1 MVWFSWTP
9 RAQAPSGLSVA
20 AERNSKACRK
30 LLRSFTKI
38 HNSLRSDNGFLRI
51 TQFPAGQEFLLCFH
65 RKSRRVYAR
74 GADIGEAIF
83 EGSCDRGN
91 EKQAEVF
98 ELLPAC
104 IRRESKL
111 CIMPIGSCPDL
122 ARIIPKALLKFSSL
136 TIDSVFIYI
145 GIGIHFNSRWF

>member
-38 HNSLRSDNGFLRI
+38 HNSLRSDYGFLLI

-65 RKSRRVYAR
+65 RKSRRVYAG

-91 EKQAEVF
+91 EKQAEVCG
-98 ELLPAC
+98 LLPVC
-104 IRRESKL
+104 IKKRNKIKHCANRVL
-111 CIMPIGSCPDL
+111 PILFLYHSRG
-122 ARIIPKALLKFSSL
+122 
-136 TIDSVFIYI
+136 VFEVFQFDYWFCIYI
-145 GIGIHFNSRWF
+145 HRYRHTF

>member
-1 MVWFSWTP
+1 MH
-9 RAQAPSGLSVA
+9 AGLIL
-20 AERNSKACRK
+20 EKR
-30 LLRSFTKI
+30 
-38 HNSLRSDNGFLRI
+38 FL
-51 TQFPAGQEFLLCFH
+51 
-65 RKSRRVYAR
+65 KVVV
-74 GADIGEAIF
+74 IG
-83 EGSCDRGN
+83 GM

-111 CIMPIGSCPDL
+111 CIMPIGFCPDL